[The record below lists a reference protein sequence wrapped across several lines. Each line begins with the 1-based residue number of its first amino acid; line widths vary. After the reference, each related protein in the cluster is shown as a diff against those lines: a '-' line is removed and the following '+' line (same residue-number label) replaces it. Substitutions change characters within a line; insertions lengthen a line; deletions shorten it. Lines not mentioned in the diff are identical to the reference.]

1 MASSRRLDI
10 SSLLCDD
17 NPPNFSP
24 LDALVQA
31 ATEERRRLT
40 VTEPSPRFLPLP
52 GTLSPRYE
60 DDQRIHRQR
69 QQHQQHHDHILL
81 QPLHHPPQDID
92 QRHALDMDR
101 RRRIQDAELQK
112 RMEEQQR
119 AQEFA
124 VQRDR
129 ALQLER
135 RHDPYDRQREDH
147 FRIQEAER
155 QRDLA
160 AAYQRDVERAREL
173 DRQREIALQRE
184 HQREVEKRER
194 ELDIQREVERLRG
207 IERQRDI
214 ESQRDLELIQRRQQF
229 HDSPLRFHDRPIPSP
244 IITSPHPPSIS
255 HLISHLP
262 PRKSDPG
269 QIKPL
274 NSPIHTDPSLHHSVD
289 DTRQVKKRRY
299 SDSPSRPVLNDKERM
314 TRERE
319 KMVVGEIGYGRIE
332 SPIAGPSS
340 APRRPGSGHG
350 HGRKAMPVSELLL
363 DKPAPISHSDH
374 RDRLVSPLGRR
385 SPPGSQI
392 GRAKA
397 ARKSD
402 EHKEILLPP
411 PPSLSIEQ
419 DVKKHKEELRTRE
432 LPKVKEE
439 MRPREEVKFKE
450 EPKSREGT
458 RPREAKEDTKPTRHR
473 LLQEDIQHKKAIALA
488 PIPAAPPP
496 PPSKAQLPSKTPQD
510 DAHEW
515 FLQQYEDLSPT
526 TSSRPEPPHSPSPSL
541 SPVTS
546 TLPVYG
552 PRSPPSSQKV
562 LTPITAAVSLE
573 QELEELVS
581 EQPPPPPPTSSTP
594 ANKKQDPEDTDM
606 DLDVDLAVTELVAET
621 LNGED
626 VKREHEHLGMEVDV
640 EDELLSLIDDRP
652 AVNNNSVAMVR
663 RTSTS
668 SSSHVTASGTGTGA
682 KQPRSVGDAPHTSPT
697 ISASS
702 STTLVSPA
710 VRHPSTRPTSERG
723 SMPPPATTN
732 NAGVTKKSNERA
744 GGAVSAKKKKEPLP
758 KVRLIFYFLF
768 FLFVLTW
775 RSKAKAAA
783 AGNLS
788 TAPKPRAKPGTKS
801 KKAAAAATAAAENAA
816 ASAIVPP
823 LLSKTTKATTK
834 KTPPSASRSRS
845 TSVMPGGS
853 AAPEGADAVKPE
865 KQEEEEEEDA
875 ANDDDKLYCVCKTK
889 YDEDRF
895 MIACDK

>member
-1 MASSRRLDI
+1 
-10 SSLLCDD
+10 
-17 NPPNFSP
+17 
-24 LDALVQA
+24 
-31 ATEERRRLT
+31 
-40 VTEPSPRFLPLP
+40 
-52 GTLSPRYE
+52 
-60 DDQRIHRQR
+60 
-69 QQHQQHHDHILL
+69 
-81 QPLHHPPQDID
+81 
-92 QRHALDMDR
+92 MDR

-112 RMEEQQR
+112 RTEDQQR

-129 ALQLER
+129 TFQLER

-155 QRDLA
+155 QRELA

-173 DRQREIALQRE
+173 DRQREIAILRD
-184 HQREVEKRER
+184 HQRELGKRER
-194 ELDIQREVERLRG
+194 ELEIQREVERIRG

-229 HDSPLRFHDRPIPSP
+229 HDSPLRFHDRTIPSP

-255 HLISHLP
+255 HLISHPP

-269 QIKPL
+269 QIKPST
-274 NSPIHTDPSLHHSVD
+274 SPIHTDHSLHHSVD

-299 SDSPSRPVLNDKERM
+299 SDSPTRPILNDKERII
-314 TRERE
+314 RERE
-319 KMVVGEIGYGRIE
+319 KMAVGELGYGRID
-332 SPIAGPSS
+332 SPIAGPST

-350 HGRKAMPVSELLL
+350 HGRKAIPVSELLL
-363 DKPAPISHSDH
+363 EKPAPISQSDH

-402 EHKEILLPP
+402 EHLHKDILLPP
-411 PPSLSIEQ
+411 PPLPPSLSIEP
-419 DVKKHKEELRTRE
+419 DVKKHKEETKTRE
-432 LPKVKEE
+432 MMPKVKEE
-439 MRPREEVKFKE
+439 IRPREEVKFNE

-458 RPREAKEDTKPTRHR
+458 RPRDAKEDTKPTRHR
-473 LLQEDIQHKKAIALA
+473 LLQEDIQHKKAVTSA
-488 PIPAAPPP
+488 PIPAPP
-496 PPSKAQLPSKTPQD
+496 LPSKTPQD

-515 FLQQYEDLSPT
+515 FLQQYEDVSPT

-552 PRSPPSSQKV
+552 PRSPPSSQK
-562 LTPITAAVSLE
+562 LPTPITAAVSLE

-581 EQPPPPPPTSSTP
+581 APSPPPTSSTS
-594 ANKKQDPEDTDM
+594 ANKKQDPDDTDM

-626 VKREHEHLGMEVDV
+626 VKHEHEHLGMEVDV

-652 AVNNNSVAMVR
+652 VANNSVTMVR

-668 SSSHVTASGTGTGA
+668 SSSQVTASGTGTGA
-682 KQPRSVGDAPHTSPT
+682 KQPPPPLRSVGDAPHTSPT

-723 SMPPPATTN
+723 SMPPPATTTA
-732 NAGVTKKSNERA
+732 AGVTKKSDRA
-744 GGAVSAKKKKEPLP
+744 GGVPAKKKKESGP
-758 KVRLIFYFLF
+758 KARFIF
-768 FLFVLTW
+768 
-775 RSKAKAAA
+775 
-783 AGNLS
+783 
-788 TAPKPRAKPGTKS
+788 
-801 KKAAAAATAAAENAA
+801 
-816 ASAIVPP
+816 
-823 LLSKTTKATTK
+823 
-834 KTPPSASRSRS
+834 
-845 TSVMPGGS
+845 SVS
-853 AAPEGADAVKPE
+853 CFIFIYLETEG
-865 KQEEEEEEDA
+865 
-875 ANDDDKLYCVCKTK
+875 
-889 YDEDRF
+889 
-895 MIACDK
+895 

>member
-1 MASSRRLDI
+1 MASRRLDI

-17 NPPNFSP
+17 NTPNFSP

-52 GTLSPRYE
+52 GTLSPHYE

-69 QQHQQHHDHILL
+69 QQQQQQQQHHDHILL
-81 QPLHHPPQDID
+81 QPLHQHQQDID

-101 RRRIQDAELQK
+101 RRRLQEAELQK
-112 RMEEQQR
+112 RMEDQQR

-129 ALQLER
+129 TFQLER
-135 RHDPYDRQREDH
+135 RHDPFDRQREDH

-155 QRDLA
+155 QRDLDQRT
-160 AAYQRDVERAREL
+160 AAYQREVERAREL

-184 HQREVEKRER
+184 LERQREIEKRER
-194 ELDIQREVERLRG
+194 ELEVQREVDRLRDIERQRE

-214 ESQRDLELIQRRQQF
+214 ERQRELERKELERQRDLELIQRRQQF
-229 HDSPLRFHDRPIPSP
+229 HDQPLRFHDSHIPSP

-255 HLISHLP
+255 HLISHP
-262 PRKSDPG
+262 PARKSDPG
-269 QIKPL
+269 QIKLL
-274 NSPIHTDPSLHHSVD
+274 NTPIHTDPSFHQSVD
-289 DTRQVKKRRY
+289 DTRQIKKRRY
-299 SDSPSRPVLNDKERM
+299 SESPTRPMFNDKERM
-314 TRERE
+314 IRERE
-319 KMVVGEIGYGRIE
+319 KMVVGELGYGRIE
-332 SPIAGPSS
+332 SPIAGPST

-350 HGRKAMPVSELLL
+350 QGRKSMPVSELLL
-363 DKPAPISHSDH
+363 DKPISIPQPDV

-402 EHKEILLPP
+402 EHIHKEIVLPP
-411 PPSLSIEQ
+411 PPLPLSLSIEL
-419 DVKKHKEELRTRE
+419 DVKKHKEEPKMPE
-432 LPKVKEE
+432 LKP
-439 MRPREEVKFKE
+439 EEVKLKE
-450 EPKSREGT
+450 EPKSREAMK
-458 RPREAKEDTKPTRHR
+458 PRDVKDDTKPTRHR
-473 LLQEDIQHKKAIALA
+473 VLQEDTQHKKLVT
-488 PIPAAPPP
+488 PTPVPAPPAP
-496 PPSKAQLPSKTPQD
+496 LPTKIQPLSKKSQD

-515 FLQQYEDLSPT
+515 FLQQYEEDPSPT

-541 SPVTS
+541 SPATS

-552 PRSPPSSQKV
+552 PRSPPSSHKV
-562 LTPITAAVSLE
+562 ITPITLE

-581 EQPPPPPPTSSTP
+581 EPPPLPLTSSTP
-594 ANKKQDPEDTDM
+594 VNKKQDPDDTDM

-626 VKREHEHLGMEVDV
+626 VKHEHEHLGMEVDV

-652 AVNNNSVAMVR
+652 VVNNSVSVVR

-668 SSSHVTASGTGTGA
+668 SSSHVASSGTGTGA
-682 KQPRSVGDAPHTSPT
+682 KQPPPLRSVGDAPHTSPT

-710 VRHPSTRPTSERG
+710 ARHPSTRPTSERG

-732 NAGVTKKSNERA
+732 TAGATKKSNERG
-744 GGAVSAKKKKEPLP
+744 GGAVPAKKKKEPGP
-758 KVRLIFYFLF
+758 KVRLILYFS
-768 FLFVLTW
+768 FLLYLLGD
-775 RSKAKAAA
+775 RRLK
-783 AGNLS
+783 L
-788 TAPKPRAKPGTKS
+788 
-801 KKAAAAATAAAENAA
+801 
-816 ASAIVPP
+816 P
-823 LLSKTTKATTK
+823 LL
-834 KTPPSASRSRS
+834 
-845 TSVMPGGS
+845 V
-853 AAPEGADAVKPE
+853 
-865 KQEEEEEEDA
+865 
-875 ANDDDKLYCVCKTK
+875 
-889 YDEDRF
+889 
-895 MIACDK
+895 I

>member
-1 MASSRRLDI
+1 
-10 SSLLCDD
+10 
-17 NPPNFSP
+17 
-24 LDALVQA
+24 
-31 ATEERRRLT
+31 
-40 VTEPSPRFLPLP
+40 
-52 GTLSPRYE
+52 
-60 DDQRIHRQR
+60 
-69 QQHQQHHDHILL
+69 
-81 QPLHHPPQDID
+81 
-92 QRHALDMDR
+92 MDR

-112 RMEEQQR
+112 RMEDQQR

-129 ALQLER
+129 AFQLER
-135 RHDPYDRQREDH
+135 RHDPYDRHREDH
-147 FRIQEAER
+147 FHIQEAER

-160 AAYQRDVERAREL
+160 AAYQRDFERAREL

-194 ELDIQREVERLRG
+194 ELEIQREVERIRG

-255 HLISHLP
+255 HLISHPP

-274 NSPIHTDPSLHHSVD
+274 NSPIHTDPSLHHSID

-299 SDSPSRPVLNDKERM
+299 SDSPTRPILSDKERM
-314 TRERE
+314 IRERE
-319 KMVVGEIGYGRIE
+319 RMAVGELGYGRID
-332 SPIAGPSS
+332 SPIAGPST

-363 DKPAPISHSDH
+363 DKPAPTSQSDH

-402 EHKEILLPP
+402 EHVHKDILLPP
-411 PPSLSIEQ
+411 PPLPPSLSIEP
-419 DVKKHKEELRTRE
+419 DVKKHKEETKSRE
-432 LPKVKEE
+432 MPKVKEE
-439 MRPREEVKFKE
+439 IRPREEVKFKE

-458 RPREAKEDTKPTRHR
+458 RPRDAKEDTKPTRHR
-473 LLQEDIQHKKAIALA
+473 LLQEDKKAVTSA
-488 PIPAAPPP
+488 PISAPPP
-496 PPSKAQLPSKTPQD
+496 LPSSKVQLPSKTPQD

-515 FLQQYEDLSPT
+515 FLQQYEDVSPT

-552 PRSPPSSQKV
+552 PRSPPPSHKL

-581 EQPPPPPPTSSTP
+581 APSPPPTSSTP
-594 ANKKQDPEDTDM
+594 ANKKQDSDDTDM

-626 VKREHEHLGMEVDV
+626 VKHEHEHLGMEVDV

-652 AVNNNSVAMVR
+652 VNNSVTMVR

-682 KQPRSVGDAPHTSPT
+682 KQPPSLRSDAPHTSPT

-732 NAGVTKKSNERA
+732 AAGVTNKSDRA
-744 GGAVSAKKKKEPLP
+744 GGTVPAKKKKEPGP
-758 KVRLIFYFLF
+758 KVRFIFIFLVS
-768 FLFVLTW
+768 FVFTL
-775 RSKAKAAA
+775 RPKAKAAA

-788 TAPKPRAKPGTKS
+788 TAPVPKPRAKPGTKG
-801 KKAAAAATAAAENAA
+801 KKAAAAAENAA
-816 ASAIVPP
+816 SSAVTPP
-823 LLSKTTKATTK
+823 LPSTSKTTKTTNK
-834 KTPPSASRSRS
+834 KTPPSASASRSRS
-845 TSVMPGGS
+845 TSVMPSGS

-865 KQEEEEEEDA
+865 KQEEEEEEEA
-875 ANDDDKLYCVCKTK
+875 VNDDDKLYCVCKTK

>member
-31 ATEERRRLT
+31 ATEERRRLS
-40 VTEPSPRFLPLP
+40 VTEPSPRFLPLQ

-60 DDQRIHRQR
+60 EDQRIHRQR
-69 QQHQQHHDHILL
+69 QQQQQHHDHILL

-92 QRHALDMDR
+92 RRHALDMDR
-101 RRRIQDAELQK
+101 RRRLHDAELQK
-112 RMEEQQR
+112 RMEDQQR

-129 ALQLER
+129 AFQLER

-160 AAYQRDVERAREL
+160 AAYQREVERAREL
-173 DRQREIALQRE
+173 DRQRDIALQRE

-194 ELDIQREVERLRG
+194 ELEIQRGVERIRG
-207 IERQRDI
+207 QRDI

-255 HLISHLP
+255 HLISHHP

-274 NSPIHTDPSLHHSVD
+274 NSPIHSDPSLHHSID

-299 SDSPSRPVLNDKERM
+299 SDSPSHPILNDKERI

-319 KMVVGEIGYGRIE
+319 KMAVGELGYGRID
-332 SPIAGPSS
+332 SPIAGPST

-363 DKPAPISHSDH
+363 DKPAPISQSDH

-402 EHKEILLPP
+402 EHIHKEILLPP
-411 PPSLSIEQ
+411 PSLPPSLSVEL
-419 DVKKHKEELRTRE
+419 DVKKHKEEPKTRE

-439 MRPREEVKFKE
+439 IRPREEVKFKE

-458 RPREAKEDTKPTRHR
+458 KPREAKEDTKPTRHR
-473 LLQEDIQHKKAIALA
+473 LLQEDIQHKKAVT
-488 PIPAAPPP
+488 PFPAPPP
-496 PPSKAQLPSKTPQD
+496 PPPPKSQLPSKTPQD

-552 PRSPPSSQKV
+552 PRSPPSSHKV

-581 EQPPPPPPTSSTP
+581 EPPPPPPPLPTSSTTV
-594 ANKKQDPEDTDM
+594 NKKQDSDDTDM

-626 VKREHEHLGMEVDV
+626 VKHEHEHEDLGMEVDV
-640 EDELLSLIDDRP
+640 EDELLSLIDDHP
-652 AVNNNSVAMVR
+652 VVNNSVTMVR

-668 SSSHVTASGTGTGA
+668 SASHITASGNGTSA
-682 KQPRSVGDAPHTSPT
+682 KQPQSLRSVGDAPHTSPT

-710 VRHPSTRPTSERG
+710 ARHPSTRPTSERG
-723 SMPPPATTN
+723 SMPPPPTTN
-732 NAGVTKKSNERA
+732 TTGVSKKGDRA
-744 GGAVSAKKKKEPLP
+744 GGAVPGKKKKEPGS
-758 KVRLIFYFLF
+758 KVGLVFYVSCF
-768 FLFVLTW
+768 FCAYL
-775 RSKAKAAA
+775 
-783 AGNLS
+783 G
-788 TAPKPRAKPGTKS
+788 
-801 KKAAAAATAAAENAA
+801 
-816 ASAIVPP
+816 I
-823 LLSKTTKATTK
+823 
-834 KTPPSASRSRS
+834 
-845 TSVMPGGS
+845 
-853 AAPEGADAVKPE
+853 EG
-865 KQEEEEEEDA
+865 
-875 ANDDDKLYCVCKTK
+875 
-889 YDEDRF
+889 
-895 MIACDK
+895 

>member
-1 MASSRRLDI
+1 MASRRLDI

-17 NPPNFSP
+17 NPPDFSP

-40 VTEPSPRFLPLP
+40 VADPSPRFLPLP

-60 DDQRIHRQR
+60 EDQRMNRQR
-69 QQHQQHHDHILL
+69 HQQQHHDHILL
-81 QPLHHPPQDID
+81 QPLHQPQQDVD
-92 QRHALDMDR
+92 QRHPLDMDR

-112 RMEEQQR
+112 RMEDQQR

-129 ALQLER
+129 AFQLER

-160 AAYQRDVERAREL
+160 AAYQREVERAREL
-173 DRQREIALQRE
+173 DRQREIARQRE
-184 HQREVEKRER
+184 LERQREVEKRER
-194 ELDIQREVERLRG
+194 ELEIQREVERLRG

-214 ESQRDLELIQRRQQF
+214 ECQRDLELIQRRQQF
-229 HDSPLRFHDRPIPSP
+229 HDSPLRFQDRPIPSP

-255 HLISHLP
+255 HLISHPP

-274 NSPIHTDPSLHHSVD
+274 NHSDPSLHHSID
-289 DTRQVKKRRY
+289 DTRQAKKRRY
-299 SDSPSRPVLNDKERM
+299 SDSPTRPILNDKESM

-319 KMVVGEIGYGRIE
+319 KMAVGELGYGRID
-332 SPIAGPSS
+332 SPVAGPSI

-350 HGRKAMPVSELLL
+350 QGRKSMPVSELLL
-363 DKPAPISHSDH
+363 DKPIPTSQSDL
-374 RDRLVSPLGRR
+374 RDRLVNPLGRR

-402 EHKEILLPP
+402 EHIHKEILLPP
-411 PPSLSIEQ
+411 PPLPLSLSIEL
-419 DVKKHKEELRTRE
+419 DVKKNKEETKTRE
-432 LPKVKEE
+432 MPKIKEE
-439 MRPREEVKFKE
+439 IRPREEVKFKE

-458 RPREAKEDTKPTRHR
+458 KPREAKEDTKPIRHR
-473 LLQEDIQHKKAIALA
+473 VLQEDIQHKKAVTSA
-488 PIPAAPPP
+488 PIPAPPP
-496 PPSKAQLPSKTPQD
+496 PPLSKVQLPSKTPQD

-515 FLQQYEDLSPT
+515 FLQQYEDPSPT

-541 SPVTS
+541 SPATS

-552 PRSPPSSQKV
+552 PRSPPSSHKI
-562 LTPITAAVSLE
+562 LTPITAAVALE

-581 EQPPPPPPTSSTP
+581 EPPPPTSSTP
-594 ANKKQDPEDTDM
+594 ANRKQDPDDTDM

-626 VKREHEHLGMEVDV
+626 VKHEHLGMEVDV

-652 AVNNNSVAMVR
+652 VVNNGTNMIR

-682 KQPRSVGDAPHTSPT
+682 KQPPPLRSVGDAPHTSPT

-702 STTLVSPA
+702 STTLISPA
-710 VRHPSTRPTSERG
+710 ARHPSTRPTSERG

-732 NAGVTKKSNERA
+732 TTSVSKKSNERA
-744 GGAVSAKKKKEPLP
+744 GGTVPAKKKKEPGP
-758 KVRLIFYFLF
+758 KVRLIFYFL
-768 FLFVLTW
+768 LLLCLL
-775 RSKAKAAA
+775 RDRR
-783 AGNLS
+783 
-788 TAPKPRAKPGTKS
+788 PKL
-801 KKAAAAATAAAENAA
+801 
-816 ASAIVPP
+816 PP
-823 LLSKTTKATTK
+823 L
-834 KTPPSASRSRS
+834 
-845 TSVMPGGS
+845 V
-853 AAPEGADAVKPE
+853 
-865 KQEEEEEEDA
+865 
-875 ANDDDKLYCVCKTK
+875 
-889 YDEDRF
+889 
-895 MIACDK
+895 I